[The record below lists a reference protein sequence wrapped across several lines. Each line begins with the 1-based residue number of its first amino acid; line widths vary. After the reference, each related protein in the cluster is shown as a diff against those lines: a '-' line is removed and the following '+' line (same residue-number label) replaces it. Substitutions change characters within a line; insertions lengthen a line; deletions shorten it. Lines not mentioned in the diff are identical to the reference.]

1 MNRFQLCLFSLVVLL
16 FLFTSGIPT
25 SGVSAEHSRQPRQHG
40 FRPRSSS
47 STSSPFKGQPNTQL
61 GEEKRRVPT
70 GSNPLH
76 NSLELVWL
84 WSDNWKDMQ
93 FSLSSCD

>member
-1 MNRFQLCLFSLVVLL
+1 MNRFQLCSLVVILL
-16 FLFTSGIPT
+16 LFTSGIPT

-40 FRPRSSS
+40 FRPRSS
-47 STSSPFKGQPNTQL
+47 TSSPFKGQPNTRL

-76 NSLELVWL
+76 NR
-84 WSDNWKDMQ
+84 
-93 FSLSSCD
+93 

>member
-1 MNRFQLCLFSLVVLL
+1 MNRFQLCSLVVILL
-16 FLFTSGIPT
+16 LFTSGIRT

-40 FRPRSSS
+40 FRPRLSI
-47 STSSPFKGQPNTQL
+47 SSPFKGQPNTRL

-76 NSLELVWL
+76 NSKA
-84 WSDNWKDMQ
+84 SSI
-93 FSLSSCD
+93 FSWIFWETAAGENIIAAL